1 MFVASVILAI
11 VLQDGHRGV
20 PSGEN
25 CLLLLNVVA
34 SSPLSFANPEQL
46 NPFFFANVSIA
57 CQSVVCVKSFSF
69 VVNNP
74 LFFCL
79 WVNYFINQTNNQV

>member
-1 MFVASVILAI
+1 MGRFYSDTKFANSLKLVFVASVILAI

-34 SSPLSFANPEQL
+34 SSPLVLLTQNNLIHFFSLMFQL
-46 NPFFFANVSIA
+46 PAKVLYVS
-57 CQSVVCVKSFSF
+57 SRS
-69 VVNNP
+69 P
-74 LFFCL
+74 LL
-79 WVNYFINQTNNQV
+79 